1 MFNEDRSVE
10 HSCFMGNVKICVEG
24 KRGGGGG
31 RGPSVSLVPSLS
43 DIDINHINRVAKTR
57 RLEEST

>member
-1 MFNEDRSVE
+1 M
-10 HSCFMGNVKICVEG
+10 EG
-24 KRGGGGG
+24 KRGGGGKGG

>member
-1 MFNEDRSVE
+1 M
-10 HSCFMGNVKICVEG
+10 EG
-24 KRGGGGG
+24 KGGGGG

-43 DIDINHINRVAKTR
+43 DIDINHINRFAKTC